1 MTIRKP
7 LVVINGDIRELS
19 ASDTLTVLSISSD
32 TYPVIRPSLNLD
44 FSNSQVVDS
53 RITFTRSSIATRVS
67 NKGLIESVGSDV
79 PRIDYDPETGECK
92 GLLIEEARTNLLT
105 YSEQFNNAAWGKT
118 RVVVSAIDAAFTPDG
133 SMSADRISE
142 DTATGAHYVVGY
154 LSYTAGN
161 TYTLSVFAK
170 AGEKTSIRMALPGA
184 AFGVNRTILVNL
196 LDGSYT
202 TLNLD
207 SPTQAG
213 VELLNDGWRRAFVS
227 YTAAASKVSIVTVIC
242 DLGGVVNNLASYT
255 GDGTSGLYLWGAQL
269 EVGSLPT
276 SYIPTVA
283 SSVPRVADVAMMTG
297 ANFSSWYR
305 QDEFSAVARFIGNAV
320 GTHTVASWNNTTAN
334 EVIKL
339 ESVSGALTLSVTDG
353 GVTQASISLGSVA
366 TGTSYIVAAAWK
378 LNDIAASVNG
388 AAVVTNIVATLPTP
402 TQLAIGSVARIFGYP
417 QRLTNAQLQALS
429 TQ

>member
-19 ASDTLTVLSISSD
+19 ASDTLTVSSISSG
-32 TYPVIRPSLNLD
+32 TYPVIRPSLNLN
-44 FSNSQVVDS
+44 FSNSQIVDS

-79 PRIDYDPETGECK
+79 PRIDYDPVTLECK
-92 GLLIEEARTNLLT
+92 GLLIEEARTNLLR
-105 YSEQFNNAAWGKT
+105 YSEQFDNAAWIKPNAAI
-118 RVVVSAIDAAFTPDG
+118 SANLAAAPDG
-133 SMSADRISE
+133 STTADILRGTGSGSHYAYLGYTVSAGVAFTMSCYVKNFTLTGAAGVFLRDFNEAGIASFNLATGTVNTTSGIASEAAIVDVGNGWYRIS
-142 DTATGAHYVVGY
+142 
-154 LSYTAGN
+154 
-161 TYTLSVFAK
+161 AK
-170 AGEKTSIRMALPGA
+170 FT
-184 AFGVNRTILVNL
+184 
-196 LDGSYT
+196 
-202 TLNLD
+202 
-207 SPTQAG
+207 PT
-213 VELLNDGWRRAFVS
+213 
-227 YTAAASKVSIVTVIC
+227 
-242 DLGGVVNNLASYT
+242 
-255 GDGTSGLYLWGAQL
+255 TSGTHNVAPAHIATSSTTTGIYIWGAQL
-269 EVGSLPT
+269 EVGSFPT

-283 SSVPRVADVAMMTG
+283 SSVPRVADVAMMTD

-334 EVIKL
+334 EMIKL
-339 ESVSGALTLSVTDG
+339 ESVSGTLTLSVTAG
-353 GVTQASISLGSVA
+353 GVAQASISLGSVA

-402 TQLAIGSVARIFGYP
+402 TQLAIGSVAHIFGYP